1 MSLQVKCSLTRVW
14 GGRFAISLKTR
25 TFRTWCYESTRR
37 AWSLKT
43 WNMSKL
49 LSLNTNTISPEY
61 ILFARGK
68 RSAEF
73 QIELPHS
80 SSFFF
85 SFFCEKYVKLNF
97 WWLPRIY
104 CINMYILFI
113 NFSKLYFTSTW
124 LLPSYFSIISDGE
137 EAKRLSYFSDN
148 LFSVFPHKL
157 FLNELLFIFITYIKI
172 FLFYLFIFLHHSPFV
187 TETAPAALPFSGD
200 TRKYFF

>member
-1 MSLQVKCSLTRVW
+1 VLTNSCLGRSLRDLPKNSHFQNLMLWVHKESLEPKDMKHVKIAL
-14 GGRFAISLKTR
+14 
-25 TFRTWCYESTRR
+25 
-37 AWSLKT
+37 
-43 WNMSKL
+43 
-49 LSLNTNTISPEY
+49 PEY
-61 ILFARGK
+61 
-68 RSAEF
+68 
-73 QIELPHS
+73 
-80 SSFFF
+80 
-85 SFFCEKYVKLNF
+85 KYYIT
-97 WWLPRIY
+97 RIY
-104 CINMYILFI
+104 KFFYYTFPCIWLVIHFFI
-113 NFSKLYFTSTW
+113 EIIFTSTW